1 MVTLP
6 VCNIRLPDEADVP
19 HEETALR
26 ANECPFG
33 AATRRKLM
41 NLNLITSAAA
51 LAMLLVVPA
60 CFDESASTSGGAG
73 GGTGGTGGGVTG
85 GSGGVATGG

>member
-1 MVTLP
+1 
-6 VCNIRLPDEADVP
+6 
-19 HEETALR
+19 
-26 ANECPFG
+26 
-33 AATRRKLM
+33 M